1 MPCIILLLQTQ
12 HSRLFEA
19 AQTLTHAAGAGSE
32 TWPGDLYA
40 FRHLLIR
47 HDRMERD
54 VFQRLDVSTDD
65 GLSRVFDDV
74 LASQPGLDASAVA
87 AAARRMSRIIE
98 VHADA
103 QETDLFPDLI
113 ESYRDSLRHQLGD
126 HYARI
131 PADQIELGEPA
142 AA

>member
-19 AQTLTHAAGAGSE
+19 AETLTHAASTGSE

-40 FRHLLIR
+40 FRHMLIR
-47 HDRMERD
+47 HDRMERE
-54 VFQRLDVSTDD
+54 VFQRLGVSANDS
-65 GLSRVFDDV
+65 LSRVFDEV

-87 AAARRMSRIIE
+87 AAARRMSRIVE
-98 VHADA
+98 AHADA
-103 QETDLFPDLI
+103 QETDLFPELI

-131 PADQIELGEPA
+131 PADQIQLGEPA